1 MPRSRI
7 VGVSFL
13 SRLHLCARGL
23 DWAGASI
30 ASLWATVGG
39 TVLGKRLFAIATCSP
54 SVQRLSCRV
63 GKPTR
68 GSTTIVNGEEV
79 RVVVVDDVAD
89 AAQIL
94 AAYLELDGYK
104 VAVAGDGVEALAVVE
119 RHRPHCVL
127 LDILMPGGDGC
138 ELSRNLRALYGD
150 DVVLVAVT
158 GFDEQDQLV
167 AETFATVDHYLRKPV
182 EPSDLRRLLPALM

>member
-1 MPRSRI
+1 
-7 VGVSFL
+7 
-13 SRLHLCARGL
+13 
-23 DWAGASI
+23 
-30 ASLWATVGG
+30 
-39 TVLGKRLFAIATCSP
+39 
-54 SVQRLSCRV
+54 
-63 GKPTR
+63 
-68 GSTTIVNGEEV
+68 
-79 RVVVVDDVAD
+79 VDDVAD
-89 AAQIL
+89 AAHIL

>member
-1 MPRSRI
+1 M
-7 VGVSFL
+7 
-13 SRLHLCARGL
+13 
-23 DWAGASI
+23 
-30 ASLWATVGG
+30 
-39 TVLGKRLFAIATCSP
+39 
-54 SVQRLSCRV
+54 
-63 GKPTR
+63 
-68 GSTTIVNGEEV
+68 NGEEV

-104 VAVAGDGVEALAVVE
+104 VAVASDGVEALAVVE

-127 LDILMPGGDGC
+127 LDIHMPGGDGC
-138 ELSRNLRALYGD
+138 ELSRKLRALYGD

-158 GFDEQDQLV
+158 GFDEQNQLV

-182 EPSDLRRLLPALM
+182 DPSNLRRLLPALM